1 MFSWVEIYSCFS
13 YDEFLKAQNMLIYRD
28 IPIKEKV
35 YSTRE
40 RMANNII
47 LGGRPDIL
55 NTGGMRSPNQQY
67 IIFTKKGYVREARA
81 LLGKMKKWLPPVYAI
96 YAAIPL
102 LTPNGIS
109 HVVGFHL

>member
-55 NTGGMRSPNQQY
+55 NTGGMRSPNQQSPPDTKWNFSRCGLPFMIVF
-67 IIFTKKGYVREARA
+67 IIH
-81 LLGKMKKWLPPVYAI
+81 I
-96 YAAIPL
+96 YC
-102 LTPNGIS
+102 
-109 HVVGFHL
+109 